1 MLKGIESIL
10 RKANSRKDLFLYT
23 AIVSGITAAVGCS
36 QAIAVVLTNQLM
48 GNIYKERNVDSYQLA
63 IDLENTGIV
72 LAAIIPWSLAAFV
85 PTTTMNVSA
94 TGFIPYAFYIYFIPI
109 TNFMQYR
116 FSKTH
121 RNEPPIN
128 FSDSKI

>member
-1 MLKGIESIL
+1 MLKGIESTL
-10 RKANSRKDLFLYT
+10 KKANSRKDLFLYT
-23 AIVSGITAAVGCS
+23 AIISGITAAVGCS

-48 GNIYKERNVDSYQLA
+48 GSVYKERNVDSYQLA
-63 IDLENTGIV
+63 VDLENTGIV

-94 TGFIPYAFYIYFIPI
+94 TGFIPYAFYIYLIPI
-109 TNFMQYR
+109 INFIQYR

-121 RNEPPIN
+121 HEPSIN
-128 FSDSKI
+128 FSDSEI